1 MSGRKILHFGV
12 AILATM
18 SVPSQARPGGVHT
31 LFWHGGHGGG
41 GHGGGGH
48 RGGGGPRGQFG
59 PQGSFY
65 MGFGGGGFYYPYSP
79 ILVIGPGGFLP
90 PFPAMMPPFMPM
102 RGPLLPPPLP
112 GMIAPQPGANLRP
125 AKLKRGDPVRAG
137 QLITIGDR
145 LFRAGNLKKAE
156 ERYQQS
162 MRAAPDLAAPR
173 IRLAQVALAR
183 GNYAEAANRLREAET
198 AEPGWI
204 ITAPDIQSIYGEP
217 AEFSRSLSRLE
228 SYLQVHPDDRDA
240 WLVLGAQ
247 WFLTGRTAKA
257 ADVFKRLDDPKRKP
271 DVALA
276 AFLDASNQ
284 AGEKPAKPPDPARDP
299 LE

>member
-1 MSGRKILHFGV
+1 
-12 AILATM
+12 
-18 SVPSQARPGGVHT
+18 
-31 LFWHGGHGGG
+31 
-41 GHGGGGH
+41 
-48 RGGGGPRGQFG
+48 
-59 PQGSFY
+59 
-65 MGFGGGGFYYPYSP
+65 MGFGGGGFFYTYSP

-90 PFPAMMPPFMPM
+90 PVPPMMPPFMPR

-112 GMIAPQPGANLRP
+112 GMFAPGPAANLRP
-125 AKLKRGDPVRAG
+125 AKLKHGDPVRAG

-156 ERYQQS
+156 ERYQQAV
-162 MRAAPDLAAPR
+162 RTAPDLAAPQV
-173 IRLAQVALAR
+173 RLAQVALAR
-183 GNYAEAANRLREAET
+183 GNYTEAANRLRDAET

-217 AEFSRSLSRLE
+217 AEFSRNLARLE
-228 SYLQVHPDDRDA
+228 SHLQVHPDDRDA

-257 ADVFKRLDDPKRKP
+257 ADVFKRLNDPKRKP

-284 AGEKPAKPPDPARDP
+284 AEEKPAKTPDQARGP